1 MHWFYLFLASI
12 SEIVWAVGIKY
23 TNGFTKLI
31 PSVLSI
37 VFMLLS
43 VYFLTLASEKIPLSS
58 AYAMWT
64 GIGTMGTVVLSI
76 LLFGEVISGF
86 KLLSIFCIV
95 SGVIGLKICS

>member
-1 MHWFYLFLASI
+1 MHWFYLFLAGI

-86 KLLSIFCIV
+86 KLLSIFCV
-95 SGVIGLKICS
+95 VFGVIGLKICS

>member
-1 MHWFYLFLASI
+1 MHWFYLFLAGI

-64 GIGTMGTVVLSI
+64 GIGTMGTLLLSI

-95 SGVIGLKICS
+95 FGVIGLKICS

>member
-1 MHWFYLFLASI
+1 MHWFYLFLAGI
-12 SEIVWAVGIKY
+12 SEVVWAVGIKY

-95 SGVIGLKICS
+95 FGVIGLKICS

>member
-1 MHWFYLFLASI
+1 MHWFYLFLAGI

-64 GIGTMGTVVLSI
+64 GIGTMGTLVLSI

-95 SGVIGLKICS
+95 FGVIGLKICS

>member
-1 MHWFYLFLASI
+1 MHWFYLFLAGI

-64 GIGTMGTVVLSI
+64 GIGTMGTLVLSI

-95 SGVIGLKICS
+95 FGVIGLKICG